1 MPTRSALRQQRLLAA
16 AVLLALGSLAH
27 AQGDD
32 APNCP
37 AGVFKCPKK
46 PISWEMCTKSDL
58 LDFYVPDL
66 PTTGDRNSA
75 PRDASA
81 LKVTSP
87 DKSRYVLEGQ
97 AQIKQLDLL
106 LRADRITYDTD
117 TTDYS
122 TEGHVR
128 FQDRSML
135 MSAERA
141 QGNAD
146 LDRCTLE
153 GVQYQLLSSR
163 GNGVAQVA
171 VMEDADRTKLTG
183 ARYSTCDLSHQQWAF
198 AAREMTLD
206 RVEGVGRA
214 RNVTFRVLNVPIFWL
229 PYMRFPLDDRRI
241 TGFLAPTI
249 GYGSRR
255 GLDVTLPY
263 YLNLAPNYDATLM
276 PRIMS
281 QRGFMFGAE
290 FRYLTDGSKGDFAF
304 DYIGKDNKAED
315 ERREYDQDIP
325 DSRWWYRWRNSTA
338 LNANWGVGVD
348 VNRVSDDRYF
358 EDFGRGLYSSAIS
371 FLQSSAYLNGHGS
384 WWNASIG
391 GDDYQI
397 TDPTLPNQA
406 EPYRRLPRATFTA
419 EKAFLGDLTGGVE
432 SEFVAFGKS
441 SFWSGPDGSRTRTRP
456 IEGQRLD
463 LFPYLTYPIETSAY
477 FIRPQIGYRYTTY
490 SLDHIAKPGEPG
502 YNPLLKNRDPSRG
515 TPIFSLD
522 TGLIFERNFTFRD
535 SGWTQTLEPR
545 AYYLRVP
552 YRDQNDLPLFD
563 TQEVPFSFGQLF
575 RSNRFVGADRQ
586 MDANNLSLALTTR
599 FLEDATGTERLSASI
614 GQIRYFD
621 DQRVQLPNPDNT
633 PRKPTDWSGSIYAA
647 EIEVRP
653 SDRWRVV
660 LDQQWD
666 PNRKETDLSTFT
678 LQNRF
683 GSEGVV
689 NFSYRYRRDFL
700 EQVDLSG
707 LVPLSPGWRLIGRWN
722 YALNNPNPSPLDPKG
737 RDGRTLERFIG
748 VEHDTCCVSWRL
760 LMRDWIRNIEGERD
774 KALYF
779 ELEFKG
785 VGSIG
790 QKTDDFL
797 RRGILGFQ

>member
-1 MPTRSALRQQRLLAA
+1 MPIRFASRQQRLLVAA
-16 AVLLALGSLAH
+16 IFLALGSLAH
-27 AQGDD
+27 AQGGD

-37 AGVFKCPKK
+37 VGVFKCPQK
-46 PISWEMCTKSDL
+46 PISWEMCSKSDL

-66 PTTGDRNSA
+66 PTTGDRSSV

-87 DKSRYVLEGQ
+87 DKSHYVLEGE

-106 LRADRITYDTD
+106 LHADRITYDTD

-128 FQDRSML
+128 FQDRSIL

-141 QGNAD
+141 SGNAD

-153 GVQYQLLSSR
+153 GVEYQLLSSR

-171 VMEDADRTKLTG
+171 VMDDADHTKLSG
-183 ARYSTCDLSHQQWAF
+183 ARYSTCDLRDQQWAF
-198 AAREMTLD
+198 AAREMVLD
-206 RVEGVGRA
+206 RVEGIGRA
-214 RNVTFRVLNVPIFWL
+214 RNVTFRVFNVPVFWL
-229 PYMRFPLDDRRI
+229 PYMRFPLDDRRV
-241 TGFLAPTI
+241 TGFLAPAI

-255 GLDVTLPY
+255 GVDVTLPY
-263 YLNLAPNYDATLM
+263 YLNLAPNYDATLL
-276 PRIMS
+276 PRVMS
-281 QRGFMFGAE
+281 QRGFMLGGE
-290 FRYLTDGSKGDFAF
+290 FRYLTDSSKGEFSF
-304 DYIGKDNKAED
+304 DYLPKDDMAAD
-315 ERREYDQDIP
+315 EEREYGQRVP
-325 DSRWWYRWRNSTA
+325 DSRWWYRWRNSTT
-338 LNANWGVGVD
+338 LNSNWGVGVD
-348 VNRVSDDRYF
+348 LNRVSDNRYF

-371 FLQSSAYLNGHGS
+371 FLQSNAYLNGHGS
-384 WWNASIG
+384 WWSASIG

-397 TDPTLPNQA
+397 TDPALPQIA

-419 EKAFLGDLTGGVE
+419 EKAVLGDLTGGVE

-441 SFWSGPDGSRTRTRP
+441 AFWSGNPGSRTRMQP
-456 IEGQRLD
+456 VEGQRFD
-463 LFPYLTYPIETSAY
+463 VFPYLAYPIETSAY
-477 FIRPQIGYRYTTY
+477 FVRPQIGYRYTAY
-490 SLDHIAKPGEPG
+490 SLDHLDSAN
-502 YNPLLKNRDPSRG
+502 NPLLKNRHPSRG

-522 TGLIFERNFTFRD
+522 TGLIFERSLTFRD
-535 SGWTQTLEPR
+535 TAWTQTLEPR

-552 YRDQNDLPLFD
+552 YRDQDDIPLFD
-563 TQEVPFSFGQLF
+563 TQEIPFTFGQMF
-575 RSNRFVGADRQ
+575 RTNRFVGADRQ
-586 MDANNLSLALTTR
+586 MDANDLSLALTTR

-621 DQRVQLPNPDNT
+621 DQRVQLPNRP
-633 PRKPTDWSGSIYAA
+633 PTDWSGSTYAA
-647 EIEVRP
+647 EIDVRP

-660 LDQQWD
+660 LDQQWN
-666 PNRKETDLSTFT
+666 PNSKHTDLSTVT
-678 LQNRF
+678 VQNRY

-700 EQVDLSG
+700 EQVDLSA
-707 LVPLSPGWRLIGRWN
+707 LVPLTPGWRLIGRWN
-722 YALNNPNPSPLDPKG
+722 YALNNPNPNPADPKG
-737 RDGRTLERFIG
+737 YEGRTLERFIG
-748 VEHDTCCVSWRL
+748 VERDTCCVSWRL
-760 LMRDWIRNIEGERD
+760 LARDWIRNIEGERD